1 MSKYQNSCP
10 KNNFLRGNEM
20 TDKELWRQME
30 NLSNEE
36 PSIEREMRFMHLL
49 KKAYDKDMKLIMAC
63 VYDPMMPGLARQGYM
78 EVEGKRMLV
87 CFTSKQRAKT
97 ADYNTTWD
105 VAKAKE
111 LMNNMFNKSSVAG
124 MVFNP
129 NDKKMLIVFKELLL
143 QIMPGEKPKPE
154 FYRE

>member
-1 MSKYQNSCP
+1 
-10 KNNFLRGNEM
+10 M
-20 TDKELWRQME
+20 TDKELWRQMD

-36 PSIEREMRFMHLL
+36 TSLERDMQFMLLL

-63 VYDPMMPGLARQGYM
+63 IDDPVMPGMTRQGYM
-78 EVEGKRMLV
+78 EVMGKRMLV

-97 ADYNTTWD
+97 AVYNTTWNI
-105 VAKAKE
+105 AKARD
-111 LMNNMFNKSSVAG
+111 LMNNMFNKESVAG
-124 MVFNP
+124 IVFNP
-129 NDKKMLIVFKELLL
+129 NDRKMVLIFKDMLW

>member
-1 MSKYQNSCP
+1 
-10 KNNFLRGNEM
+10 M

-30 NLSNEE
+30 NLANEE
-36 PSIEREMRFMHLL
+36 KSLEREMKFMFLL

-63 VYDPMMPGLARQGYM
+63 MYDPMMPGMARQAYM
-78 EVEGKRMLV
+78 EVMGKRMLV

-97 ADYNTTWD
+97 ADYNTVWD
-105 VAKAKE
+105 VTKARD
-111 LMNNMFNKSSVAG
+111 LMNNMFNKNSMAG

-129 NDKKMLIVFKELLL
+129 NDEKMVIIFKDLLL